1 MRLYSHDRREIRG
14 VGPRLVC
21 ATNRVNSL
29 RRVAAFRSIA
39 SIVMRL
45 GALCAGK
52 RGGGSNL
59 RQQFSEPPPEKG
71 PRMDGTKTISGE
83 FEAMLPALA
92 DTMRYA
98 TQALAQSAA
107 VYEVLIAK
115 GLATKEELE
124 AALCSSV
131 PIEDQFAALDL
142 RSKKN

>member
-1 MRLYSHDRREIRG
+1 MQHSRHNRREIRRARPA
-14 VGPRLVC
+14 VAPHL
-21 ATNRVNSL
+21 VNSL
-29 RRVAAFRSIA
+29 RRGGRFPLDCIYLYAARRPA
-39 SIVMRL
+39 PGDAWRL
-45 GALCAGK
+45 KTARVGNSVSRRLKGAQMA
-52 RGGGSNL
+52 
-59 RQQFSEPPPEKG
+59 
-71 PRMDGTKTISGE
+71 GTKTISGE

-142 RSKKN
+142 NSKEN